1 MIVFTM
7 EGYNDDAA
15 RRMTANNNLK
25 RLEQREILVSR
36 TRVAG
41 KRPDASGKKGSHT
54 SVENIQITK
63 Y

>member
-1 MIVFTM
+1 MKVFTM
-7 EGYNDDAA
+7 EGYDDNAA
-15 RRMTANNNLK
+15 RRMTANKALQ
-25 RLEQREILVSR
+25 RLEQREIIVSR

-54 SVENIQITK
+54 SVENIQIKK